1 LRREMQATMQRVGET
16 SGKEPGTGNIRGIGA
31 ERRVD
36 GKVCEGGTMDRE
48 FSSFLFSS
56 SIFLRVGGS
65 RVMRNTKRNATKQ
78 TTRIKNHWGGKVKKV
93 RLAPQCSSWGGPQGS
108 TRIGRL

>member
-1 LRREMQATMQRVGET
+1 MQATMQRVKET

-48 FSSFLFSS
+48 FSSFLFPPLFSCGWAGHEKHQKGCS
-56 SIFLRVGGS
+56 KT
-65 RVMRNTKRNATKQ
+65 NN
-78 TTRIKNHWGGKVKKV
+78 KNHWGFLGKKSKKF
-93 RLAPQCSSWGGPQGS
+93 
-108 TRIGRL
+108 T